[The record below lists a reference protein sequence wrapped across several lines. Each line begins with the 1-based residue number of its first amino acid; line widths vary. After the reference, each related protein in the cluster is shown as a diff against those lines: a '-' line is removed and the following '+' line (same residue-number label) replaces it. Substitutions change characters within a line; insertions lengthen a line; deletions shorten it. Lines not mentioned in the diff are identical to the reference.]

1 HYYEPETFTFQGD
14 SYHKEYEN
22 LRNIKWNGTDAEL
35 NVMDNK
41 FDIAKKYSKENKIPV
56 FLGEFGVNKKVKE
69 QYRYKWIESV
79 RTEADSYNFSWAYWE
94 FA

>member
-1 HYYEPETFTFQGD
+1 MILQK
-14 SYHKEYEN
+14 SIQKK
-22 LRNIKWNGTDAEL
+22 IKSQ
-35 NVMDNK
+35 
-41 FDIAKKYSKENKIPV
+41 F

-94 FA
+94 FASNFGIYNLKNQTWGDELQALIP